1 MEVIDKNLERADIR
15 YNMIIIK
22 GEIKTSKIMSCEY
35 DENAEKWNIKFNNGK
50 IYQYGYSNV
59 KKLTEP
65 KSLNPNLYHI
75 KIKGEERSDIK
86 AIYEFKSEYD
96 SYWHIC
102 FCNGS
107 EEDYYQSELN
117 IVESILNNDVFR
129 YIKRIASLN
138 CIKNE
143 DGESI
148 LEKKFE
154 KLSSIRNDIVLTKY
168 LNPSLLSTE
177 KTNCEYIPIF
187 PFGCNNSQYKAVKS
201 AMENQISVIHG
212 PPGTGKT
219 QTILNIIANILM
231 EGKTVQ
237 IVSNNNSAIEN
248 VYEKL
253 SSYELNF
260 IVANLGNREKKKDF
274 IKNQENEAKSYPDF
288 SSWIMKESSD
298 LLYKRILEQ
307 SNNLKNIFGYQEELA
322 CLKQELS
329 QLVLELKYFNNY
341 IKELDID
348 IKNVKFNKKL
358 YSKSWMKLWRQYQF
372 ILENKKSI
380 GFLFKIKSFF
390 KYGITDRK
398 FYKQDITKIIT
409 IFQAMYYDT
418 KNMELS
424 EHITNIEKKLK
435 DFNKDLLE
443 DLQTQS
449 MTLLKDKLAREYVIS
464 NNCKI
469 FNEGS
474 LWKKSQEVLKRYP
487 VILSTTFSSRDSL
500 NSDVVYDYI
509 IVDEASQVDI
519 ATGAL
524 ALSCARN
531 AVIVGDTKQLPN
543 VVTNDMETKAKVI
556 FDRYNVNEGYL
567 YTKSL
572 LQSVLEVMPKVTQT
586 LLREHYRCHPKIIN
600 FCNQKFYCGDLIVM
614 TTDNG
619 EEDVLSVVKTVK
631 GNHERNHSSQRQIDV
646 IKTEILPK
654 CDSNFAEIGII
665 APYKNHV
672 EALKREIKDIDIATV
687 HKFQGKEKNNIII
700 STVDD
705 EISDFV
711 DDPHLINVAV
721 SRAKKKLAIVTT
733 GNEQS
738 KERNIKDLIDY
749 IEYNNFEVV
758 DSKIYSVFDYL
769 YKEYTKERM
778 EYLKHYKKVSKYDSE
793 NLMYSLINKIIVDK
807 KYSSLDVICHI
818 PLRALIKNM
827 ELLNE
832 KERKYVMNP
841 ATHLDFLIY
850 NRTSKKPVLA
860 IEVDG
865 YFYHKEGTV
874 QASRDLL
881 KNHILELY
889 KIYLLR
895 FLTNGSNE
903 REKIIEMLDK
913 VIS

>member
-1 MEVIDKNLERADIR
+1 
-15 YNMIIIK
+15 
-22 GEIKTSKIMSCEY
+22 
-35 DENAEKWNIKFNNGK
+35 
-50 IYQYGYSNV
+50 
-59 KKLTEP
+59 
-65 KSLNPNLYHI
+65 
-75 KIKGEERSDIK
+75 
-86 AIYEFKSEYD
+86 
-96 SYWHIC
+96 
-102 FCNGS
+102 
-107 EEDYYQSELN
+107 
-117 IVESILNNDVFR
+117 
-129 YIKRIASLN
+129 
-138 CIKNE
+138 
-143 DGESI
+143 
-148 LEKKFE
+148 
-154 KLSSIRNDIVLTKY
+154 
-168 LNPSLLSTE
+168 
-177 KTNCEYIPIF
+177 
-187 PFGCNNSQYKAVKS
+187 
-201 AMENQISVIHG
+201 
-212 PPGTGKT
+212 
-219 QTILNIIANILM
+219 
-231 EGKTVQ
+231 
-237 IVSNNNSAIEN
+237 
-248 VYEKL
+248 
-253 SSYELNF
+253 
-260 IVANLGNREKKKDF
+260 
-274 IKNQENEAKSYPDF
+274 
-288 SSWIMKESSD
+288 
-298 LLYKRILEQ
+298 
-307 SNNLKNIFGYQEELA
+307 
-322 CLKQELS
+322 
-329 QLVLELKYFNNY
+329 
-341 IKELDID
+341 
-348 IKNVKFNKKL
+348 
-358 YSKSWMKLWRQYQF
+358 
-372 ILENKKSI
+372 
-380 GFLFKIKSFF
+380 
-390 KYGITDRK
+390 
-398 FYKQDITKIIT
+398 
-409 IFQAMYYDT
+409 
-418 KNMELS
+418 MELS

-572 LQSVLEVMPKVTQT
+572 LQSILEVMPKVTQT

-614 TTDNG
+614 TTDND

-672 EALKREIKDIDIATV
+672 KTLKREIKDIDIATV

-793 NLMYSLINKIIVDK
+793 NLMYSLINKIIADK

-832 KERKYVMNP
+832 KEKKYVMNP

-889 KIYLLR
+889 KIHLLR